1 MNMQTDFADT
11 VQLDAALDVPP
22 DPREPMTA
30 SQEARLRELSERAG
44 EPFNSELTVQ
54 QAEDRIELLRAVVY

>member
-1 MNMQTDFADT
+1 MNLQNDFTDT

-30 SQEARLRELSERAG
+30 SQEARLRDLCERAE
-44 EPFNSELTVQ
+44 EPFNDELTVQ
-54 QAEDRIELLRAVVY
+54 QAEQRIELLQAVVY